1 MPDEL
6 KREEEAFVIHEAE
19 SVELIVQKTPDL
31 MEIIGKM
38 TGRKVSGIGGVS
50 KGDFF
55 ELRIDLAEDSLP
67 IVKTISTSNTGE
79 KNQ

>member
-1 MPDEL
+1 MPEEL
-6 KREEEAFVIHEAE
+6 KREERVIVIHKAE
-19 SVELIVQKTPDL
+19 SVELIVQKTPEL

-55 ELRIDLAEDSLP
+55 ELRIDLAEDSLST
-67 IVKTISTSNTGE
+67 VKTISTSNTGE
-79 KNQ
+79 KE